1 MPSDYNSARDEL
13 KAGFVAGKCSSLEF
27 RRAQLAGI
35 VKMLE
40 DHVEEI
46 ATALAADMGRP
57 KGEAEGEAWIC
68 IREAKEASANLKT
81 WMAPE
86 QKGVHVMFHPAS
98 AAVRRSPFGAV
109 LIIGPYNYPLL
120 LTIEPLIG
128 AIAAGNA
135 TMLKPSEL
143 TPKVADFLE
152 RRLPAYVAREACQVV
167 TGGVDVSKAL
177 LATKWD
183 FIYFTGSP
191 RVGQIVATAAAKF
204 MTPTALELGG
214 KAPVVVH
221 ESADLQEAARRII
234 NTKAINAGQTCIA
247 PDYVLVDEARHDAL
261 LSCLQSEMRA
271 QFGDEPFASKDY
283 GRMCSVTHFDRM
295 VDLLHQSGGEQ
306 IRIGSSP
313 PDRAT
318 KFMPL
323 TLIDR
328 VPLGSP
334 LLSEEI
340 FGPLLPIVSYSSLE
354 DATRTIRSVDP
365 TPLSLYVFTRV
376 DEVAETLMAS
386 IQSGSVL
393 INDCVMQHMNHSLPF
408 GGIGSSGH
416 GVCHGRWSFETFTFP
431 RSVLWRHGK
440 YDIDQTVPMPLRHVS
455 AKADPALRPV
465 LLKMFLLYGPY
476 FTLPKA
482 RHLVFALLAALV
494 VYFARH

>member
-1 MPSDYNSARDEL
+1 MGCESGVSGAVPVPIPSTHPGARSASTKSSSSMPSDYNSARDEL

-81 WMAPE
+81 WTTPE

-221 ESADLQEAARRII
+221 ESADLQVGSACLHLHRWLHGLHLHRWLPGAAGLRRRCLTGADA
-234 NTKAINAGQTCIA
+234 NHRLLVCVAFAG
-247 PDYVLVDEARHDAL
+247 
-261 LSCLQSEMRA
+261 
-271 QFGDEPFASKDY
+271 
-283 GRMCSVTHFDRM
+283 GR
-295 VDLLHQSGGEQ
+295 
-306 IRIGSSP
+306 
-313 PDRAT
+313 
-318 KFMPL
+318 
-323 TLIDR
+323 
-328 VPLGSP
+328 
-334 LLSEEI
+334 
-340 FGPLLPIVSYSSLE
+340 
-354 DATRTIRSVDP
+354 
-365 TPLSLYVFTRV
+365 
-376 DEVAETLMAS
+376 
-386 IQSGSVL
+386 
-393 INDCVMQHMNHSLPF
+393 
-408 GGIGSSGH
+408 
-416 GVCHGRWSFETFTFP
+416 
-431 RSVLWRHGK
+431 
-440 YDIDQTVPMPLRHVS
+440 
-455 AKADPALRPV
+455 
-465 LLKMFLLYGPY
+465 
-476 FTLPKA
+476 
-482 RHLVFALLAALV
+482 
-494 VYFARH
+494 